1 MRERRLHLAVLVLL
15 VLALVLA
22 GAPAAQAKGK
32 PHGPRATIRWTDHG
46 IPRILARSWKGL
58 GYGYGYALASQNICT
73 IADSYVTVDAQRSRF
88 FGPDKS
94 WKFAG
99 NGFTFNNLDSDFFF
113 QKINDEE
120 TVEKLL
126 KLAPPLGPKPEIAQ
140 IAR

>member
-1 MRERRLHLAVLVLL
+1 MAVLVLL
-15 VLALVLA
+15 VLGLVLA
-22 GAPAAQAKGK
+22 VPPAAPAKSK
-32 PHGPRATIRWTDHG
+32 SHGPRATIRWTDHG

-58 GYGYGYALASQNICT
+58 GFGYGYALASQNICT

-113 QKINDEE
+113 QKINDERATSGHSRE
-120 TVEKLL
+120 
-126 KLAPPLGPKPEIAQ
+126 
-140 IAR
+140 